1 MPRKDR
7 TIPKVKAPRT
17 RGVITDSDDLKKN
30 PILNYRKYNQIV
42 NNPSAMYSLHAT
54 DRYRLQ
60 EFVKNHSIIIPTRV
74 NGKQTSIKIRTS
86 VAALHAM
93 IVGDS
98 VRDYKRFLMDSVYR
112 ISQSWYGED
121 GKGLSGFIQDAM
133 IRECFDSEEKDEFD
147 TIVTILNNECASV
160 ALKKDYFPDKS
171 IEEVGDTDEDSSD
184 DYSGDSNEE
193 V

>member
-7 TIPKVKAPRT
+7 TIPKVKAPRP

-86 VAALHAM
+86 VAAS
-93 IVGDS
+93 S
-98 VRDYKRFLMDSVYR
+98 VTAPVFTVSDIF
-112 ISQSWYGED
+112 IS
-121 GKGLSGFIQDAM
+121 LFVV
-133 IRECFDSEEKDEFD
+133 CL
-147 TIVTILNNECASV
+147 TT
-160 ALKKDYFPDKS
+160 
-171 IEEVGDTDEDSSD
+171 
-184 DYSGDSNEE
+184 
-193 V
+193 